1 METGKVINRISNRLR
16 RRSAALQETL
26 GMSGAQGNILNFIL
40 VEGQKHSIYQKD
52 IEKEF
57 GLRPSTATEVLKA
70 LEKKE
75 LICRVSE
82 KQDARLKRIEFTS
95 KAEEIRHLIAAE
107 IGESESILLKGIT
120 EEERQIFIEI
130 GERMLKETHIGRST
144 GERNS
149 SSRLI
154 FPSFKADRAIF
165 PKAFSRILFNVS
177 SDLLLLCISLL
188 ARFN

>member
-82 KQDARLKRIEFTS
+82 K
-95 KAEEIRHLIAAE
+95 
-107 IGESESILLKGIT
+107 
-120 EEERQIFIEI
+120 
-130 GERMLKETHIGRST
+130 RM
-144 GERNS
+144 
-149 SSRLI
+149 
-154 FPSFKADRAIF
+154 P
-165 PKAFSRILFNVS
+165 V
-177 SDLLLLCISLL
+177 
-188 ARFN
+188 

>member
-52 IEKEF
+52 IE
-57 GLRPSTATEVLKA
+57 KA

-120 EEERQIFIEI
+120 EEERQIFIAI
-130 GERMLKETHIGRST
+130 GERMLKNLDEA
-144 GERNS
+144 NQ
-149 SSRLI
+149 
-154 FPSFKADRAIF
+154 
-165 PKAFSRILFNVS
+165 
-177 SDLLLLCISLL
+177 
-188 ARFN
+188 

>member
-57 GLRPSTATEVLKA
+57 SINRTATEVLKA

-130 GERMLKETHIGRST
+130 GERMLKNLDEA
-144 GERNS
+144 NQ
-149 SSRLI
+149 
-154 FPSFKADRAIF
+154 
-165 PKAFSRILFNVS
+165 
-177 SDLLLLCISLL
+177 
-188 ARFN
+188 

>member
-107 IGESESILLKGIT
+107 IVGKH
-120 EEERQIFIEI
+120 FIK
-130 GERMLKETHIGRST
+130 RYYRRRKADLYSNRRANAKKSGRS
-144 GERNS
+144 
-149 SSRLI
+149 
-154 FPSFKADRAIF
+154 
-165 PKAFSRILFNVS
+165 
-177 SDLLLLCISLL
+177 
-188 ARFN
+188 

>member
-82 KQDARLKRIEFTS
+82 KQDARLKRIDITT
-95 KAEEIRHLIAAE
+95 KTQEIRHHIATQKANTE
-107 IGESESILLKGIT
+107 HKILKGIT
-120 EEERQIFIEI
+120 EEERQIFIAI
-130 GERMLKETHIGRST
+130 GERMLKNLDEA
-144 GERNS
+144 N
-149 SSRLI
+149 
-154 FPSFKADRAIF
+154 
-165 PKAFSRILFNVS
+165 
-177 SDLLLLCISLL
+177 
-188 ARFN
+188 